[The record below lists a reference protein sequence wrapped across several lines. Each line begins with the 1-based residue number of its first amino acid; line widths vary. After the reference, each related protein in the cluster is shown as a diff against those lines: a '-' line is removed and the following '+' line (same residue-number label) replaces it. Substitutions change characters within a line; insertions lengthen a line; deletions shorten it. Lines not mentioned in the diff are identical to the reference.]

1 MLFARSRVLTEPCSS
16 PAQST
21 EVAQLLGLAALLLSA
36 ALPLRLDAQHESG
49 TIPPRAAF
57 RFSREAGAALG
68 GLWRASL
75 AAREE
80 RVACLA
86 SSVRNDTVFVSRID
100 PLEPEGADSMGIS
113 ATASIERCGP
123 PEWSG
128 TVHTHIA
135 LYTEDSPSTR
145 FSAQDRTAMRL
156 WYDRWHA
163 DGVFCL
169 IYSAHD
175 AHCEADGVVGG
186 MRTRPLIVR

>member
-1 MLFARSRVLTEPCSS
+1 MRLLRPVVLLMLAGS
-16 PAQST
+16 PAW
-21 EVAQLLGLAALLLSA
+21 LAGQQ
-36 ALPLRLDAQHESG
+36 PG
-49 TIPPRAAF
+49 GPRPAF
-57 RFSREAGAALG
+57 RFSREAGLTLA

-86 SSVRNDTVFVSRID
+86 SSIRHDTVFVSKVAPLD
-100 PLEPEGADSMGIS
+100 PEEADSMGIS
-113 ATASIERCGP
+113 ATGSIDKCGP

-135 LYTEDSPSTR
+135 LYTDDRPSSK

-169 IYSAHD
+169 VYSEHD

-186 MRTRPLIVR
+186 MRSTPRIVR

>member
-1 MLFARSRVLTEPCSS
+1 MRLVGS
-16 PAQST
+16 
-21 EVAQLLGLAALLLSA
+21 ALLLLVT
-36 ALPLRLDAQHESG
+36 ALPLQLAAQGDSG
-49 TIPPRAAF
+49 AARPKPTF
-57 RFSREAGAALG
+57 RFSREAGAALRE
-68 GLWRASL
+68 LWQASL
-75 AAREE
+75 AAKEE

-86 SSVRNDTVFVSRID
+86 SSIRNDTVFVSKIAA
-100 PLEPEGADSMGIS
+100 LEPEEADSMGIS
-113 ATASIERCGP
+113 AIASIDQCGP

-128 TVHTHIA
+128 TVHSHIA
-135 LYTEDSPSTR
+135 LYTDDRPSTK

-186 MRTRPLIVR
+186 MRSGPRVVR

>member
-1 MLFARSRVLTEPCSS
+1 MQVARLVVVLILSSFAPSLS
-16 PAQST
+16 AQS
-21 EVAQLLGLAALLLSA
+21 
-36 ALPLRLDAQHESG
+36 DARA
-49 TIPPRAAF
+49 PRATF
-57 RFSREAGAALG
+57 RFSREAGRALHT
-68 GLWRASL
+68 LWQTSF

-86 SSVRNDTVFVSRID
+86 SAIRNDTVFVSAIRT
-100 PLEPEGADSMGIS
+100 LLPEEADSMGVS
-113 ATASIERCGP
+113 ATASVEQCGP

-135 LYTEDSPSTR
+135 LYTDDSPSSK

-169 IYSAHD
+169 VYSAQD

-186 MRTRPLIVR
+186 MRSIPRIAH

>member
-1 MLFARSRVLTEPCSS
+1 
-16 PAQST
+16 
-21 EVAQLLGLAALLLSA
+21 VAQALRLAAVLLSA
-36 ALPLRLDAQHESG
+36 ALPLPLAAQRDSG
-49 TIPPRAAF
+49 ATRPKAAF
-57 RFSREAGAALG
+57 RFNREAGAALG
-68 GLWRASL
+68 ALWQASL

-100 PLEPEGADSMGIS
+100 PLEAEEADSMGIS

-128 TVHTHIA
+128 TVHSHIA
-135 LYTEDSPSTR
+135 LYTEDRPSSR